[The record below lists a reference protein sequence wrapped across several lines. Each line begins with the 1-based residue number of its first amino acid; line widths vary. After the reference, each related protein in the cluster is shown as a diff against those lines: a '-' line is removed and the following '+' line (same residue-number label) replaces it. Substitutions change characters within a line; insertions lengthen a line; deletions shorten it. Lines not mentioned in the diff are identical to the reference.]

1 MKEENFEA
9 FCEKVEANCTLT
21 QEELQEVISA
31 DMELP
36 PRFLDLGVTKELSL
50 LEPCG
55 TANPKPLFVTRNIT
69 LYSARIMG
77 KNRNVIRFGA
87 YDDSGYRM
95 NLIRFG
101 DAADFEQ
108 ELDEEA
114 GRGAFEGLLRGAGS
128 VTISMMYY
136 PDINSWNGNE
146 SVQYVMRDFRFMR

>member
-1 MKEENFEA
+1 MEA
-9 FCEKVEANCTLT
+9 HEVKAVRRAAETELEKVKRSEG
-21 QEELQEVISA
+21 
-31 DMELP
+31 
-36 PRFLDLGVTKELSL
+36 DLSYEKKNE
-50 LEPCG
+50 
-55 TANPKPLFVTRNIT
+55 RNIT